1 MVGEFT
7 ISVSLLVG
15 EFTVGENTPRQFA
28 RPNLTFFAYSIL
40 SPILVLFPLTGKLV

>member
-15 EFTVGENTPRQFA
+15 EFTVGENTLHLSDYLLATEIVGELYF
-28 RPNLTFFAYSIL
+28 YSVN
-40 SPILVLFPLTGKLV
+40 S